1 MSVIDRR
8 SFLKAAAAG
17 AVATASGRSTDAIA
31 ADTGASVEAPGFYRF
46 RLGDFHIAP
55 LCDGMFFLPMD
66 SIATNAEAGE
76 RKAYFDAHYM
86 TADVFPLQTNPLL
99 IEMGEKRILV
109 DTGMGPG
116 RNWAPTAGRLAKSLG
131 EAGVTPEAID
141 TIVLTH
147 CHVDHVGG
155 LDAAA
160 TKQFPNAE
168 VVLSET
174 ELDLWNSPDA
184 ASKLPEWAVPGV
196 PQLQKVFA
204 SLGDRLR
211 PIKSGAD
218 VATGIAALDTSGH
231 TQGHIS
237 LLVGSGDEQLLITGD
252 AVPSIHIAFD
262 RPEWQIIWDHD
273 REKGAK
279 TRRALLDRAAHDR
292 LLVAG
297 YHYPFP
303 GIGHVV
309 KEGNGFRWLPVHWV
323 WDS

>member
-1 MSVIDRR
+1 MLVADRR
-8 SFLKAAAAG
+8 SFLKTAALG
-17 AVATASGRSTDAIA
+17 AVAAASGGSTNAIA
-31 ADTGASVEAPGFYRF
+31 ASADTSVEAPGFYRF
-46 RLGDFHIAP
+46 PLGDFHIAS

-66 SIATNAEAGE
+66 SIATNADAGE
-76 RKAYFDAHYM
+76 KKAYFDAHYM
-86 TADVFPLQTNPLL
+86 TADAFPLQATPLL
-99 IEMGEKRILV
+99 IETGTKRILV

-116 RNWAPTAGRLAKSLG
+116 QDWAPAAGRLAKSLQ

-141 TIVLTH
+141 AIVLTH

-160 TKQFPNAE
+160 TKHFPNAE

-174 ELDLWNSPDA
+174 ELDLWTSPDA
-184 ASKLPEWAVPGV
+184 AKNLPEWAAGSAPHV
-196 PQLQKVFA
+196 QQVFA
-204 SLGDRLR
+204 SLGDRVR
-211 PIKSGAD
+211 TIKGGAD
-218 VATGIAALDTSGH
+218 VVTGVVALDTAGH

-237 LLVGSGDEQLLITGD
+237 LLVGSGNEQMLITGD
-252 AVPSIHIAFD
+252 AIASIHIAFD
-262 RPEWQIIWDHD
+262 RPEWQTIWDHD

-303 GIGHVV
+303 GVGHVV
-309 KEGNGFRWLPVHWV
+309 KEGDGFRWLPATWV
-323 WDS
+323 WDD

>member
-1 MSVIDRR
+1 MLVFDRR
-8 SFLKAAAAG
+8 SFLKSATVG
-17 AVATASGRSTDAIA
+17 AVATACGSAGDVTA
-31 ADTGASVEAPGFYRF
+31 ASPDVPVEAPGFYRF
-46 RLGDFHIAP
+46 RLGEFHIAP
-55 LCDGMFFLPMD
+55 LCDGVFFLPMD

-86 TADVFPLQTNPLL
+86 TADVFPLQASPLL
-99 IEMGEKRILV
+99 IETREKRILV
-109 DTGMGPG
+109 DTGVGPG
-116 RNWAPTAGRLAKSLG
+116 QDWAPTAGRLAKSLE

-141 TIVLTH
+141 VIVLTH
-147 CHVDHVGG
+147 CHIDHVGG

-184 ASKLPEWAVPGV
+184 ASKVPEWAAPGV
-196 PQLQKVFA
+196 PHLQEVFA
-204 SLGDRLR
+204 SLGDRMR
-211 PIKSGAD
+211 PIRAGAD
-218 VATGIAALDTSGH
+218 IVTGVVSLDTSGH
-231 TQGHIS
+231 TQGHMS

-262 RPEWQIIWDHD
+262 RPEWQIVWDHD
-273 REKGAK
+273 REKGAR

-303 GIGHVV
+303 GVGHVV
-309 KEGNGFRWLPVHWV
+309 KEGNGFRWLPTEWV
-323 WDS
+323 WDG